1 MIHLDACRMSSLQG
15 VCHAIHVLENIKL
28 WITKQQEQ
36 QRLWNGGQPFNDRI
50 VELRGD
56 LEFIRTELVKAG
68 KIQRLQKMIR
78 EHLDLTQVRHN
89 QILTMVA
96 AVYIPL
102 SFTTSLFGMNMAAPA
117 PIGEGAFSMSTN
129 QTLAGLSPGVRGSTI
144 AIVTAIESSGPLTWE
159 WKKFG
164 IVAGTLF
171 LTLPLSLLLNR
182 IFRWT
187 VRSIVYSASFVI
199 GFVFTV
205 GSIGII
211 LVILYVILYV
221 IVLALA
227 GRA

>member
-1 MIHLDACRMSSLQG
+1 MSSLQG

-68 KIQRLQKMIR
+68 KGIQRLQKMIR

-117 PIGEGAFSMSTN
+117 PIGEGAFPMSTN

-187 VRSIVYSASFVI
+187 VRSIVYSAPFVNGI
-199 GFVFTV
+199 VFTV
-205 GSIGII
+205 CFIGII
-211 LVILYVILYV
+211 LVALYA
-221 IVLALA
+221 IVVFA
-227 GRA
+227 GRTQN

>member
-1 MIHLDACRMSSLQG
+1 MSSLQG
-15 VCHAIHVLENIKL
+15 VCHAIHVLENIKP
-28 WITKQQEQ
+28 WITKQQGQ

-68 KIQRLQKMIR
+68 KGIQRLQKMIR
-78 EHLDLTQVRHN
+78 EHLDLTQVRRN
-89 QILTMVA
+89 QVFTMVA
-96 AVYIPL
+96 AVYLPL

-164 IVAGTLF
+164 IAAGTLF

-199 GFVFTV
+199 GFVFTA
-205 GSIGII
+205 GSLSII
-211 LVILYVILYV
+211 FAILIILYV